1 MSARPR
7 RQGDADI
14 VAGTARVLSRT
25 GPARLTLAAVAAE
38 VGLAP
43 ATLIQRFGSKRGLL
57 LAFAEQATASVARE
71 FEAAGMARQ
80 SPLDTLFD
88 VLVGM
93 TRDVSTPE
101 ALANNLAFLEMD
113 LADPD
118 FHRHAH
124 RHARAMR
131 VGIQALLDAAV
142 EQGELIPCDTAR
154 LARAVQVTYNGAL
167 VTWAIEREGT
177 IAQWLRDDLDLLLQT
192 FRTAAPRSSP
202 GS

>member
-80 SPLDTLFD
+80 SPLYTLCD

-93 TRDVSTPE
+93 TRDASTPE

-113 LADPD
+113 LADPN

-124 RHARAMR
+124 SHARAMR
-131 VGIQALLDAAV
+131 AGIQALLDAAV
-142 EQGELIPCDTAR
+142 EHGQIIPCDTAR

-177 IAQWLRDDLDLLLQT
+177 VAQWLRDDLDLLLQQ
-192 FRTAAPRSSP
+192 FRTTDPRAPQRS
-202 GS
+202 